1 MIEKDFDNTQKSTAH
16 MIINKYFFNRK
27 MITDIYK
34 YECKIGEN
42 IIFNVYTVNEI
53 RNNIY
58 MYDNDFLI
66 LFLEYIKY
74 KYKND
79 DDIGDIYNDI
89 FTLHNIPKNIKIKFE
104 KTMEKYKTN
113 NKKRKKLFLL
123 KKFIRDKFNVD
134 KKNIKIISDH
144 DLTSNI
150 TLFNIHL
157 YLLKLNY
164 DMYIVEFILF
174 GKSMI
179 SILY

>member
-1 MIEKDFDNTQKSTAH
+1 MIEKDSDNNQESTAN
-16 MIINKYFFNRK
+16 MIVNKYFFNRK
-27 MITDIYK
+27 IMNDIYK

-58 MYDNDFLI
+58 MYDIDYLI

-74 KYKND
+74 KHKND
-79 DDIGDIYNDI
+79 DEIRNIYNDI
-89 FTLHNIPKNIKIKFE
+89 FTLYNIPKKIKIRFE
-104 KTMEKYKTN
+104 KTIEKYKTRN
-113 NKKRKKLFLL
+113 QKRKKLFLL
-123 KKFIRDKFNVD
+123 KKFIRYKFNVD

-157 YLLKLNY
+157 YLLQLNY
-164 DMYIVEFILF
+164 EMYMVEFIFF